1 MTTVINV
8 TRYHLVDR
16 VTVVAIPWCILAAAF
31 ALDVVILVSAA
42 AAPGTPHPVGGIAS
56 IFVFLFAA
64 GVFTANR
71 SLPFGLALGV
81 SRRSY
86 YLGTILLGVALAA
99 ADGLAVAVLQTV
111 ERSTDGW
118 GISMHFF
125 QVPYIL
131 SGPWYLTWLTSSV
144 VLGLLFVY
152 GAWFGLVFRR
162 WNLIGLAVFGT
173 AQAVVVTA
181 GVLAVTWNDAWT
193 TVGHFFTTLSAAGL
207 TGVLA
212 ALAIGLAV
220 GGFAMIRR
228 AAV

>member
-1 MTTVINV
+1 MTTVMNV

-16 VTVVAIPWCILAAAF
+16 VIVVALPWCILAAAF
-31 ALDVVILVSAA
+31 ALDVVILISVTTA
-42 AAPGTPHPVGGIAS
+42 GTPHPVGGIAS

-64 GVFTANR
+64 GLSTASR

-86 YLGTILLGVALAA
+86 YLGTILLGVVLAA
-99 ADGLAVAVLQTV
+99 ADGLALAGLQAV

-152 GAWFGLVFRR
+152 GAWFGLVFKR

-173 AQAVVVTA
+173 VQATVVTV
-181 GVLAVTWNDAWT
+181 GVLAVTWKDAWAS
-193 TVGHFFTTLSAAGL
+193 VGHFFTTLSAAGL

>member
-1 MTTVINV
+1 MTTVMNV

-16 VTVVAIPWCILAAAF
+16 VVMVALPWCILAAAF
-31 ALDVVILVSAA
+31 ALDVVILASAA
-42 AAPGTPHPVGGIAS
+42 TPGTPHPVGGIAS

-64 GVFTANR
+64 GLTSANR

-86 YLGTILLGVALAA
+86 YLGTVLLGVILAA
-99 ADGLAVAVLQTV
+99 VDGLVLAALQAI
-111 ERSTDGW
+111 ERSTGGW

-144 VLGLLFVY
+144 CLGLLFLY
-152 GAWFGLVFRR
+152 GAWFGLVFQR
-162 WNLIGLAVFGT
+162 WSLIGLAAFGT
-173 AQAVVVTA
+173 AQAAVVTA
-181 GVLAVTWNDAWT
+181 GVLAVTWTHAWT
-193 TVGHFFTTLSAAGL
+193 SVGHFFTTLSAAGL

-212 ALAIGLAV
+212 ALAVGLAA
-220 GGFAMIRR
+220 GGLAMIRR
-228 AAV
+228 ATV

>member
-1 MTTVINV
+1 MNTPAANKNTKI
-8 TRYHLVDR
+8 D
-16 VTVVAIPWCILAAAF
+16 AIPPTGCG
-31 ALDVVILVSAA
+31 V
-42 AAPGTPHPVGGIAS
+42 PG
-56 IFVFLFAA
+56 
-64 GVFTANR
+64 
-71 SLPFGLALGV
+71 
-81 SRRSY
+81 
-86 YLGTILLGVALAA
+86 AA
-99 ADGLAVAVLQTV
+99 ADGLAVAVLQAV

-193 TVGHFFTTLSAAGL
+193 SVGHFFTTLSAAGL

>member
-16 VTVVAIPWCILAAAF
+16 VTVVALPWCILAAAF
-31 ALDVVILVSAA
+31 ALDVVILASATT
-42 AAPGTPHPVGGIAS
+42 PGTPHPVGGIAS

-64 GVFTANR
+64 GLLTASR

-86 YLGTILLGVALAA
+86 YLGTMLLGVILAA
-99 ADGLAVAVLQTV
+99 ADGLALAGLQAV

-118 GISMHFF
+118 GITMHFF

-152 GAWFGLVFRR
+152 GAWFGLVFKR

-173 AQAVVVTA
+173 AQAIVLTA
-181 GVLAVTWNDAWT
+181 GALAVTWTQAWAS
-193 TVGHFFTTLSAAGL
+193 VGHFFTTLSAAGL